1 MIMMIPRCNL
11 TLRLG
16 VCYRSRFVLSRDFSA
31 RPLSKVVGS
40 AKEALAGINLQGVT
54 VAAGGFGLGGI
65 PETLINE
72 ISQTDDAHDLTV
84 VSLTAGV
91 DGFGIG
97 KLLEAGKVKR
107 LISSYVG
114 ENKFL
119 EQEFFAGRLEIELT
133 PQGTIAERL
142 RAAGAGT

>member
-1 MIMMIPRCNL
+1 MIAA
-11 TLRLG
+11 RL
-16 VCYRSRFVLSRDFSA
+16 SRVTYNVRLFSRDFSVV

-40 AKEALAGINLQGVT
+40 AREALENVNLHGAI

-65 PETLINE
+65 PETLLNE
-72 ISQTDDAHDLTV
+72 ISVSDGAKDLTV

-97 KLLEAGKVKR
+97 KLLANNKVKR

-119 EQEFFAGRLEIELT
+119 EQEYFAGRLEIELT

-142 RAAGAGT
+142 RAAGAGKSTLTEN